1 MSRVRPFQLPQHR
14 RQVQVE
20 LVWSAVI
27 AFLGWVSILHL
38 GPNTPIYPFFAFDDP
53 NDPYTF
59 RLTLSASAVIFAA
72 ELFAGYLARSACWL
86 AYEIDVTNLGLDQFR
101 EHVSLLDRRVQAP
114 LRDSTDIR
122 PNVAAGACHRLHLHG
137 VSRLVRYALVRLH
150 TCALAAS

>member
-1 MSRVRPFQLPQHR
+1 M
-14 RQVQVE
+14 
-20 LVWSAVI
+20 I

-101 EHVSLLDRRVQAP
+101 EHVSLLRPARQAP
-114 LRDSTDIR
+114 LRGPTDIPR
-122 PNVAAGACHRLHLHG
+122 NGTAGARHCLYLHG
-137 VSRLVRYALVRLH
+137 VSRLIRYALVRAH
-150 TCALAAS
+150 TCALAASRNY